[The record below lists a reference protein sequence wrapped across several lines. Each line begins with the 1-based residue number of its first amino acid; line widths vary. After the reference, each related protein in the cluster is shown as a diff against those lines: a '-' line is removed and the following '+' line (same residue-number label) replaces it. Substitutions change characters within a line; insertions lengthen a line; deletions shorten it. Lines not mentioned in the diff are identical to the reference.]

1 MDRKQIGARIKK
13 RRKELK
19 ITQKELAHKIMKAE
33 VTIQQYER
41 GVRIPDLATRMLIA
55 HALDCEYEDLFENK
69 IHIGSGALPPD
80 ELREWF
86 KMKGAKLPETNQ
98 SNKAST
104 LPAVDTSGLTDHE
117 IRELQI
123 YRDFLIFRRGKS
135 AESPED
141 KTAESSPDNN
151 PDT

>member
-1 MDRKQIGARIKK
+1 MKKEITIRQYESGARF
-13 RRKELK
+13 
-19 ITQKELAHKIMKAE
+19 
-33 VTIQQYER
+33 
-41 GVRIPDLATRMLIA
+41 PDLTTRMLIA
-55 HALDCEYEDLFENK
+55 TALDCKYEDLFENK

-98 SNKAST
+98 SNKTST

-135 AESPED
+135 AE
-141 KTAESSPDNN
+141 TSPDNN